1 MDGQRDD
8 DQLTPRLTA
17 VAALGILLFAPP
29 LLSLFDRK
37 TLVLGVPLLW
47 AYLFFA
53 WAVVVGL
60 VAVVVR
66 RSGRRPG

>member
-29 LLSLFDRK
+29 LL
-37 TLVLGVPLLW
+37 W